1 MRLWALAALL
11 AATAVPAR
19 AASADAALCAGLA
32 QSGDRLRLAL
42 RAGSDFPDQVGAAFD
57 GQGSGE
63 VTAGDYLTRGRELY
77 RLVATVDA
85 QCRAAFG
92 FRASPTSA
100 PEAAAIRRR
109 AQSAQRTAELYLA
122 LPRLMAELDAEGNPE
137 DQSLRPQFLRAM
149 YKIADGPDYAAAQVL
164 ADDAS
169 AQRRRTRR

>member
-19 AASADAALCAGLA
+19 ADSADAALCAGLA

-42 RAGSDFPDQVGAAFD
+42 RSGSDFPDQVGAAFD

-63 VTAGDYLTRGRELY
+63 ATAGDYLSRGRELY
-77 RLVATVDA
+77 QLVATVDA

-100 PEAAAIRRR
+100 PEAAAVRRR
-109 AQSAQRTAELYLA
+109 AQSARRTADLYLA
-122 LPRLMAELDAEGNPE
+122 LPRIMAELDAGGDPA
-137 DQSLRPQFLRAM
+137 DLGLRPRYLRAM
-149 YKIADGPDYAAAQVL
+149 YRIADGPDYAAAQLL
-164 ADDAS
+164 ADEAS
-169 AQRRRTRR
+169 AQRQRTRR